1 MKRNYGID
9 LLRIVAMIF
18 VVVLHITGVGGICS
32 AAELGSP
39 QFFLSQF
46 LRMATYCAVN
56 CYALISGF
64 VGWNRTPK
72 LSALLNLWVKVI
84 LFCVGITVFTQLRDP
99 AAVGLADLW
108 KAFTPVNAAS
118 YWYFNAY
125 VGLFFFIP
133 LFNYGI
139 RHISGREAIFALT
152 GISLVLLS
160 VKFSRIRDT
169 FQLGGGYSTL
179 WLMILYLAGGLM
191 ARFDIPGKLRKRWWA
206 LGYLLAVCA
215 SFLPRMAMVMLDP
228 QLWSPENYNLS
239 MQYISPSVILAS
251 VALAGFFS
259 RLQLRETAVR
269 VVKALSPHTFGVYLF
284 HTNTLIFLTAIYGRF
299 GWLATA
305 PVWELVAVIAG
316 TTALIFFVGIAADW
330 LLSQGMKLAGINRLL
345 KKLDGKISVE

>member
-9 LLRIVAMIF
+9 LLRIVAMLF
-18 VVVLHITGVGGICS
+18 VVVLHITGVGGICG

-39 QFFLSQF
+39 QFFVSQF
-46 LRMATYCAVN
+46 LRIATYNAVN

-64 VGWNRTPK
+64 VGWSRTPK
-72 LSALLNLWVKVI
+72 LSALLNLWIKVI

-108 KAFTPVNAAS
+108 KAFTPVKEAA

-139 RHISGREAIFALT
+139 RHVSGREAVFALT

-160 VKFSRIRDT
+160 VQFSRIRDT
-169 FQLGGGYSTL
+169 FQLGGGYSAL

-191 ARFDIPGKLRKRWWA
+191 ARFQIPGKLRKRWWA
-206 LGYLLAVCA
+206 LGFLLAVCA
-215 SFLPRMAMVMLDP
+215 SFVPRMAMVMLDP

-239 MQYISPSVILAS
+239 MQYIRPSVILAS

-259 RLQLRETAVR
+259 RLELGETAVR
-269 VVKALSPHTFGVYLF
+269 VTKALSPHTFGVYLF
-284 HTNTLIFLTAIYGRF
+284 HTHTLIFLTAIRSRF
-299 GWLATA
+299 AWLATA
-305 PVWELVAVIAG
+305 PSWKLVAVTAG
-316 TTALIFFVGIAADW
+316 ATVVIFAVGIAADW
-330 LLSQGMKLAGINRLL
+330 LLTQGMKLVGINRLL
-345 KKLDGKISVE
+345 KKLDAKLSGE